1 MLCQICHHRQN
12 GGRGRQPRQ
21 LSVRST
27 SSNTTIPRLS
37 ASQNRPCAPSWLSRL
52 SHAGKTAASARI
64 PCPVSTSPSVTAVP
78 SPSRMNTSSCFAVGG
93 QMTQRRS
100 DPAPVQVKHPLSS
113 TCNVP
118 TSDSLGPEIEPRETL
133 GRPKPPRA
141 LHPASSTP
149 ATAVT
154 AAHRTGLVIGRP
166 FRWGPPRGP
175 WYHRAP
181 GRGLGP
187 RPGSP
192 LGPSSHAGTRV
203 PLRFRPSSRPPHLAV
218 RRLRG
223 RRRGLATPPHRR
235 RYGGDTQR
243 DGGHGWP
250 RDCQDPVQV
259 GDLPPVAH
267 HGDEHPPECE
277 SPTNSRPEPRTARSA
292 DWVALTRR
300 RIRASAPTAARV
312 ARSAR
317 DSAAASA
324 TEIPVAPT
332 PTTRTAPTRIS
343 MAMSRSG
350 SPKGDLV
357 VPVSVSMAGGPGTAL
372 SLIHIS

>member
-1 MLCQICHHRQN
+1 MSDLPSSTEWWQGSSAPSAVRPVDLVEHDDSAVVGVTEPAVRAELAVAVVPCWQDGRVGPDTLPGEHVTVRHRRTVTESDEHVIMLC
-12 GGRGRQPRQ
+12 G
-21 LSVRST
+21 
-27 SSNTTIPRLS
+27 
-37 ASQNRPCAPSWLSRL
+37 
-52 SHAGKTAASARI
+52 
-64 PCPVSTSPSVTAVP
+64 
-78 SPSRMNTSSCFAVGG
+78 GG

-175 WYHRAP
+175 RYHRAP

-192 LGPSSHAGTRV
+192 LVPSSHAGTRV

-267 HGDEHPPECE
+267 HGDEYPPECE

-317 DSAAASA
+317 DFAEASA

-357 VPVSVSMAGGPGTAL
+357 VPVSVSMAGGPGTARGP
-372 SLIHIS
+372 